1 MISTD
6 DIEKNVV
13 DYVPDELVGADSAV
27 DGDDDGGEL
36 YEHFRFVADKGQ
48 ELLRVDKFLVAR
60 LQKSS
65 RNRVQQA
72 AEAGCILVNGKAVKS
87 NYRVKPLDV
96 VQVVMDRPR
105 YEFEII
111 AEDIPLDI
119 VYEDDDLLVVNK
131 PAGLV
136 VHPGMGITTALLSMR
151 WHGISVIFRIMMSTI
166 LVWGLCTV
174 STRTHPACLSWPR
187 LPMQRQRSDA
197 SFSRK
202 LPNASTWQWYGALPI
217 RPTDVSKEI

>member
-1 MISTD
+1 MHMTD
-6 DIEKNVV
+6 VDEEFLSEATDAADTPVV
-13 DYVPDELVGADSAV
+13 EV
-27 DGDDDGGEL
+27 DGNEM

-72 AEAGCILVNGKAVKS
+72 AEAGCILVNGRPVKS

-105 YEFEII
+105 YEFEVV
-111 AEDIPLDI
+111 AQDIPLDI
-119 VYEDDDLLVVNK
+119 VYEDRYVLVVNK

-136 VHPGMGITTALLSMR
+136 VHPGHGNYDGTLVNALAWLR
-151 WHGISVIFRIMMSTI
+151 CLREARACPRRGRH
-166 LVWGLCTV
+166 
-174 STRTHPACLSWPR
+174 TRAWWSC
-187 LPMQRQRSDA
+187 
-197 SFSRK
+197 
-202 LPNASTWQWYGALPI
+202 
-217 RPTDVSKEI
+217 